1 MSLGTWIAQ
10 AIENSPEPPDDIDA
24 ETARI
29 SAALARLEERVTHS
43 DEHIDHLIR
52 PLSKE
57 VDRLAEEAEQVVHPT
72 HREDIPGRD
81 PHAGDVVHVDAEH
94 YHPPEERRLP
104 RIAAAI
110 GAVAL
115 LVIGA
120 GIWLWLWQTQEQT
133 VPVPGASHRQSRHA
147 AAERRPDPAAGR
159 RGAAARRWRRPASS
173 KPRRCRRHRPRR
185 WRCATA
191 PTGTIP
197 TPPMPWGSRC
207 WKATAS
213 PRTCARRANG
223 SPRPRPP
230 ATQGAVPPRPAVR
243 DRDRFVRNPA
253 QAFFWMQ
260 AAAEQGITE
269 AAYELGAIYAQGQ
282 GVPRSYALAARWYRE
297 AAKKNNRDAL
307 YALGQ
312 IYELGLDVRKSTAR
326 ALEYYRRAA
335 QAGSKAAADRITA
348 LAAAANSIKSLPPAP
363 DPNAPIRRES
373 TPVPAPGAA
382 LTRPEIAEIERLLAQ
397 LDLAPGPADGTV
409 DRQTVAAIRLFQQMG
424 GMPEDGRPSRA
435 LLRQLREIA
444 GKVGDRSR

>member
-52 PLSKE
+52 PLSEE

-104 RIAAAI
+104 RITAAI

-120 GIWLWLWQTQEQT
+120 GIWLWLWQSQEQT
-133 VPVPGASHRQSRHA
+133 VPVPGTSTVKVATPPPSADQT
-147 AAERRPDPAAGR
+147 PPP
-159 RGAAARRWRRPASS
+159 GAAVPLPALAAPTFVETAPLPSTPAEALALRDRANRDDTDAAYALGVALLEGHS
-173 KPRRCRRHRPRR
+173 VPQNVREAGE
-185 WRCATA
+185 WLATA
-191 PTGTIP
+191 ATAGNPKAQYRLARLYETGT
-197 TPPMPWGSRC
+197 G
-207 WKATAS
+207 
-213 PRTCARRANG
+213 
-223 SPRPRPP
+223 
-230 ATQGAVPPRPAVR
+230 
-243 DRDRFVRNPA
+243 FVRNPA

-297 AAKKNNRDAL
+297 AAKKDNRDAL

-373 TPVPAPGAA
+373 APVPAPGAA

-435 LLRQLREIA
+435 LLRQLREVA
-444 GKVGDRSR
+444 GKVDDRSR